1 MLKISAAEYLTRA
14 DRRSMDGI
22 ACLEPK
28 VRPILDDVRRRGDAA
43 IADYTAKFDGPDAVP
58 ARLEA
63 SADERQEAWG
73 KVDQGV
79 VQALETAAQ
88 RIREFHV
95 RQTTQSWITV
105 SPDGSSMGQMV
116 RPIETAGIYVPG
128 GTAAYPSSVLMTA
141 IPARVAGVKQVIVC
155 TPPGPDGKANPYVLV
170 AADIAGVDRVFK
182 VGGCQAIAAMAFG
195 TDTIPAVDKIV
206 GPGNAYVT
214 AAKRLVYGYCDIDML
229 AGPSELAV
237 LADGACAADLRSQAR
252 LIAADMLSQ
261 AEHGPDSQAV
271 LVTTSVELAAEVER
285 ELAAQAAELPR
296 HHTIMAA
303 LEGYGMIILADDMDQ
318 AIAAV
323 NCYAPE
329 HLEVLTAEPATL
341 LGRLVNAGSVMLG
354 PSSPVAANDYAT
366 GPNHVLPTGGTARS
380 WSALGV
386 RDFVRMQS
394 VTSLTAEGLRAIA
407 GLAETIAEAEG
418 LTAHAASVRVRGCEK

>member
-1 MLKISAAEYLTRA
+1 MKISAAEYLTRA

-128 GTAAYPSSVLMTA
+128 GTAAYPSSVLMTLNSGR
-141 IPARVAGVKQVIVC
+141 INSLRY
-155 TPPGPDGKANPYVLV
+155 TWD
-170 AADIAGVDRVFK
+170 
-182 VGGCQAIAAMAFG
+182 
-195 TDTIPAVDKIV
+195 
-206 GPGNAYVT
+206 VT
-214 AAKRLVYGYCDIDML
+214 M
-229 AGPSELAV
+229 P
-237 LADGACAADLRSQAR
+237 
-252 LIAADMLSQ
+252 
-261 AEHGPDSQAV
+261 
-271 LVTTSVELAAEVER
+271 
-285 ELAAQAAELPR
+285 
-296 HHTIMAA
+296 
-303 LEGYGMIILADDMDQ
+303 
-318 AIAAV
+318 
-323 NCYAPE
+323 
-329 HLEVLTAEPATL
+329 
-341 LGRLVNAGSVMLG
+341 
-354 PSSPVAANDYAT
+354 
-366 GPNHVLPTGGTARS
+366 
-380 WSALGV
+380 
-386 RDFVRMQS
+386 
-394 VTSLTAEGLRAIA
+394 
-407 GLAETIAEAEG
+407 
-418 LTAHAASVRVRGCEK
+418 